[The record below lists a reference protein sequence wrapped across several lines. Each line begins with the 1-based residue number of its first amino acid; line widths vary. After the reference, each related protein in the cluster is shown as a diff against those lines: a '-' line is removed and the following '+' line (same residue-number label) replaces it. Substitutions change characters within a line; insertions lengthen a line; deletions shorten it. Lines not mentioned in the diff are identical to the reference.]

1 MDLSQPAPSRRDGWP
16 LYFSLAL
23 VGMTFSATGPVAIII
38 TAARDAGLDFAQ
50 VSSWLFAV
58 LALNGVASLIISAVT
73 RQPLV
78 FLWTIPGTLLVA
90 PVIIHH
96 GFPAVVGSYL
106 VCAVALVV
114 LGLSNVV
121 AWLDRLVPMPVVMA
135 MIAGL
140 FLKYVVGIVHATV
153 AAPWVGGSMLA
164 VYFVLLWQQ
173 RRGSALV
180 PPIIGALV
188 AGALVVL
195 AGGFAWPAGTAP
207 HALATPM
214 LTAPVFNLQAISELV
229 VPMLVTVLFVQN
241 AQGIAVLKTAGY
253 QPSLRLIT
261 VASGVLTA
269 VVAPF
274 GGCPSVLAGPCNAIL
289 VSAGQTGRHY
299 LGALGAAAISVFIGA
314 FASAYGF
321 VLTSL
326 PVQYIGILAG
336 LAMLNVVEKAFSAA
350 FSSALPLS
358 TLAVFV
364 VTLSDV
370 NLFGI
375 GSAFWGLVCGCVLAA
390 WIEQD
395 FSAVRR

>member
-1 MDLSQPAPSRRDGWP
+1 MDPAHPAANDRWP
-16 LYFSLAL
+16 LYLSLAL

-38 TAARDAGLDFAQ
+38 TAARDAGLGFAQ

-58 LALNGVASLIISAVT
+58 LALNGVASLLLSALT

-90 PVIIHH
+90 PVIVHH
-96 GFPAVVGSYL
+96 GFPAVIGAYL
-106 VCAVALVV
+106 VCALVLVV
-114 LGLSNVV
+114 MGLTNVV
-121 AWLDRLVPMPVVMA
+121 GWLDRWVPMPVVMA

-140 FLKYVVGIVHATV
+140 FLKYLIGIVHATV

-164 VYFVLLWQQ
+164 VYFALLWQQ
-173 RRGSALV
+173 RRGRALL
-180 PPIIGALV
+180 PPIIGALL

-195 AGGFAWPAGTAP
+195 AGGFAWPPGSAP
-207 HALATPM
+207 SALATPI
-214 LTAPVFNLQAISELV
+214 LTWPVFNPQAISELV

-253 QPSLRLIT
+253 QPSVKLIT

-269 VVAPF
+269 VAAPF

-289 VSAGQTGRHY
+289 ISAGQTGRHY
-299 LGALGAAAISVFIGA
+299 LAALAAGAISVLIGV

-326 PVQYIGILAG
+326 PVEYIAVLAG
-336 LAMLNVVEKAFSAA
+336 LAMLSVVEKAFSAA
-350 FSSALPLS
+350 FSSALPLA

-370 NLFGI
+370 SFFGI
-375 GSAFWGLVCGCVLAA
+375 GSAFWGLVCGCVLAR
-390 WIEQD
+390 WVEGG
-395 FSAVRR
+395 